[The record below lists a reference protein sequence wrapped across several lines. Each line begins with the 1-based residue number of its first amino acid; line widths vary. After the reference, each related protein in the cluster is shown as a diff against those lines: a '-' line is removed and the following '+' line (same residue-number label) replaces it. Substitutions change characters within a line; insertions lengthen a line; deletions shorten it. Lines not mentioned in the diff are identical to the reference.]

1 LLVDYQVGIMECVV
15 RVPPLDV
22 ARGNVL
28 ALDRVAQVLG
38 LIVVLTAN
46 AEESPFQGPLMP
58 EAEEILPEAYAN
70 RIQRTIID
78 SHVSSGRLSPL
89 QSGHGRRRLRGAYSC
104 SLSTFMELRSTA
116 SGRRASRAR

>member
-1 LLVDYQVGIMECVV
+1 MLVDYQVGIMECVV

-89 QSGHGRRRLRGAYSC
+89 QSGHGRAIVRGGGGP
-104 SLSTFMELRSTA
+104 LW
-116 SGRRASRAR
+116 RRARSAY